1 MLICIV
7 MDKHGS
13 SWSTVRERVGHS
25 PASLTFCLLQQPVSI
40 SLSCILTVW
49 SCCHVTIIQQTWNTR
64 CVVWHFWICCLPL
77 FPCFTPGAEN
87 DLRGQTCTTDTAP
100 WTSKTG
106 AAVLVTVCLCFCCNS
121 ARAHIHTHTHTR
133 IKACVSLRAR
143 LLAFQ
148 RKASETAQNIKIYR
162 PLSCFVCLLSHSL
175 RWMGAWVTD
184 REPFISPSECK

>member
-121 ARAHIHTHTHTR
+121 ARAHIHTHTHTD
-133 IKACVSLRAR
+133 KGLCESACTSACLPKESIQDSPEYKNLQASF
-143 LLAFQ
+143 LLC
-148 RKASETAQNIKIYR
+148 
-162 PLSCFVCLLSHSL
+162 LS
-175 RWMGAWVTD
+175 
-184 REPFISPSECK
+184 PFPFC